1 MLKNSLEEKEEKSL
15 CEICGEDI
23 TLPRKP
29 GIATVGL
36 NEYHK
41 NGTIKI
47 HHTCSKHIID
57 LYNKIVEEG
66 IEKK

>member
-1 MLKNSLEEKEEKSL
+1 MLKHFLEKEEKSL
-15 CEICGEDI
+15 CEICEADV

-29 GIATVGL
+29 GIEEVGL

-41 NGTIKI
+41 DGTIKI

-57 LYNKIVEEG
+57 LYNKIVEE
-66 IEKK
+66 IENK

>member
-1 MLKNSLEEKEEKSL
+1 MLKSSLEEKEEESL
-15 CEICGEDI
+15 CEICGENVTI
-23 TLPRKP
+23 SRKL

-57 LYNKIVEEG
+57 LYNKIVKE
-66 IEKK
+66 IENK